1 MLRKHLIYIFL
12 ANNNRE
18 AGMKSSMFKL
28 LGGALIAMSSSM
40 SAQAS
45 TAEVFATDM
54 GVYDWDGAHN
64 PARTGVFIDEYFVRN
79 FFVFDFST
87 VVLNNIQSAKFVV
100 DFNYGELAP
109 GYSMT
114 YKMSNLSTS
123 VSQLVAGGTN
133 RLDIYND
140 LADGMVYGSRTLSS
154 LAGTDTDFAIDFN
167 ADGIAALINANVK
180 WAFGGSLSSTDPAQQ
195 AMLYGDVVNAKLVLT
210 YADVTTP
217 VPEPDTSAM
226 LALGGLLL
234 GANRLRKSK

>member
-1 MLRKHLIYIFL
+1 
-12 ANNNRE
+12 
-18 AGMKSSMFKL
+18 MKSIMVKL
-28 LGGALIAMSSSM
+28 GIAVLISTTFSINAK
-40 SAQAS
+40 AT
-45 TAEVFATDM
+45 TAEVFAIDM

-64 PARTGVFIDEYFVRN
+64 PARTGVAIDEYFVRN

-87 VVLNNIQSAKFVV
+87 VVLNNIQSAKFIV

-109 GYSMT
+109 GYSMI

-140 LADGMVYGSRTLSS
+140 LADGMIYGSRTLSS

-217 VPEPDTSAM
+217 VPEPETSGM
-226 LALGGLLL
+226 LLIGGLLL
-234 GANRLRKSK
+234 GAVSLRKSK

>member
-1 MLRKHLIYIFL
+1 
-12 ANNNRE
+12 
-18 AGMKSSMFKL
+18 MKSILSKFGVM
-28 LGGALIAMSSSM
+28 ALVATCFSV
-40 SAQAS
+40 SAHAS
-45 TAEVFATDM
+45 TAEVFAIDM
-54 GVYDWDGAHN
+54 GVYNWDGAHN
-64 PARTGVFIDEYFVRN
+64 PARTGVVIDEYFVRN
-79 FFVFDFST
+79 FFVFDFSI

-100 DFNYGELAP
+100 DYNYGELAP

-114 YKMSNLSTS
+114 YKMSNLTTS

-140 LADGMVYGSRTLSS
+140 LADGMVYGSRTLSN
-154 LAGTDTDFAIDFN
+154 LDGTDTDFAIDFN

-195 AMLYGDVVNAKLVLT
+195 AMLYGDVVDAKLVLT

-226 LALGGLLL
+226 LALGCLLL
-234 GANRLRKSK
+234 GASRLRRSK

>member
-1 MLRKHLIYIFL
+1 
-12 ANNNRE
+12 
-18 AGMKSSMFKL
+18 
-28 LGGALIAMSSSM
+28 
-40 SAQAS
+40 
-45 TAEVFATDM
+45 M
-54 GVYDWDGAHN
+54 GVYNWDGAHN
-64 PARTGVFIDEYFVRN
+64 PARTGVVIDEYFVRN

-100 DFNYGELAP
+100 DYNAGELTP

-140 LADGMVYGSRTLSS
+140 LADGMVYGSRTLYS

-195 AMLYGDVVNAKLVLT
+195 ALLYGDVVNAKLVLT

-217 VPEPDTSAM
+217 VPEADTSAM
-226 LALGGLLL
+226 VLAGLGVMGLVSRRR
-234 GANRLRKSK
+234 NRK